1 MPIVTLSSK
10 GQLVIPKEIREALG
24 VKPGKKVFF
33 KMVKD
38 HLVENLLSSKE
49 TEPLMNDINI
59 GETFYILAR
68 ERGLDKAEYFINAI
82 LPNLPIIKIGNAFD
96 EVIQAAK
103 IKAQYPISYADC
115 FAVATAIREKAVI
128 ITGDPDFKH
137 VEKIVEID
145 WL

>member
-1 MPIVTLSSK
+1 MKKKSLIDSF
-10 GQLVIPKEIREALG
+10 ALLAYL
-24 VKPGKKVFF
+24 KQESNYQK
-33 KMVKD
+33 
-38 HLVENLLSSKE
+38 VENLFSSKE
-49 TEPLMNDINI
+49 TQLLMNDINI

-68 ERGLDKAEYFINAI
+68 ERDSVQAEYFVNAI
-82 LPNLPIIKIGNAFD
+82 LPNLPIAKIGNTLT
-96 EVIQAAK
+96 EVIEAAK

-137 VEKIVEID
+137 VETIVTID

>member
-1 MPIVTLSSK
+1 MKKKSLIDSY
-10 GQLVIPKEIREALG
+10 ALLAYL
-24 VKPGKKVFF
+24 KQENNYQKVE
-33 KMVKD
+33 
-38 HLVENLLSSKE
+38 HLLSSRASQL
-49 TEPLMNDINI
+49 LMNDINI

-68 ERGLDKAEYFINAI
+68 ERGLDKAEYFINII
-82 LPNLPIIKIGNAFD
+82 LPTLPIIKIGNHFA
-96 EVIQAAK
+96 EVIQAAR

-137 VEKIVEID
+137 VEKMVEID

>member
-1 MPIVTLSSK
+1 MKRKSLIDSY
-10 GQLVIPKEIREALG
+10 ALLAYL
-24 VKPGKKVFF
+24 KQENNYRK
-33 KMVKD
+33 
-38 HLVENLLSSKE
+38 VENLLSSKE
-49 TEPLMNDINI
+49 TQPLMNDINI

-128 ITGDPDFKH
+128 ITGDSDFKH

>member
-1 MPIVTLSSK
+1 VKRKSLIDSY
-10 GQLVIPKEIREALG
+10 ALLAYL
-24 VKPGKKVFF
+24 KQENNYRK
-33 KMVKD
+33 
-38 HLVENLLSSKE
+38 VENLLSSKE
-49 TEPLMNDINI
+49 TQPLMNDINI

-82 LPNLPIIKIGNAFD
+82 LPNLPIIKIGNAFA
-96 EVIQAAK
+96 EVMQAAN

-128 ITGDPDFKH
+128 ITGDSDFKH

>member
-1 MPIVTLSSK
+1 MKRKSLIDSY
-10 GQLVIPKEIREALG
+10 ALLAYL
-24 VKPGKKVFF
+24 KQENNYRK
-33 KMVKD
+33 
-38 HLVENLLSSKE
+38 VENLLSSKE
-49 TEPLMNDINI
+49 TQPLMNDINL

-82 LPNLPIIKIGNAFD
+82 LPNLPIIKIGNAFA

-103 IKAQYPISYADC
+103 IRAQYPISYADC

-128 ITGDPDFKH
+128 ITGDPNFKH

>member
-1 MPIVTLSSK
+1 MKRKNLIDSY
-10 GQLVIPKEIREALG
+10 ALLAYL
-24 VKPGKKVFF
+24 KQENNYRK
-33 KMVKD
+33 
-38 HLVENLLSSKE
+38 VENLLSSKE
-49 TEPLMNDINI
+49 TQPLMNDINI

-68 ERGLDKAEYFINAI
+68 ERGLEKAEYFINAI
-82 LPNLPIIKIGNAFD
+82 LPNLPIIKIGNPFS
-96 EVIQAAK
+96 EVMQAAK

>member
-1 MPIVTLSSK
+1 MKRKSLIDSF
-10 GQLVIPKEIREALG
+10 ALLAYL
-24 VKPGKKVFF
+24 KQENNYTKVA
-33 KMVKD
+33 
-38 HLVENLLSSKE
+38 NLLSSKE
-49 TEPLMNDINI
+49 NQLLMNEINI

-68 ERGLDKAEYFINAI
+68 ERGLDKAEYFVNAV
-82 LPNLPIIKIGNAFD
+82 LPNLPITKIGNMLP

-128 ITGDPDFKH
+128 ITGDPDFKF
-137 VEKIVEID
+137 VEKMVKVD

>member
-1 MPIVTLSSK
+1 MKRKSLIDSY
-10 GQLVIPKEIREALG
+10 ALLAYL
-24 VKPGKKVFF
+24 KQENNYRK
-33 KMVKD
+33 
-38 HLVENLLSSKE
+38 VENLLSSKE
-49 TEPLMNDINI
+49 TQPLMNDINI

-82 LPNLPIIKIGNAFD
+82 LPNLPIIKIGNAFA
-96 EVIQAAK
+96 EVMQAAN

-128 ITGDPDFKH
+128 ITGDSDFKH

>member
-1 MPIVTLSSK
+1 VKKK
-10 GQLVIPKEIREALG
+10 GLIDSFALLAYL
-24 VKPGKKVFF
+24 KQESNYQK
-33 KMVKD
+33 VKD
-38 HLVENLLSSKE
+38 LLSSKE
-49 TEPLMNDINI
+49 THLLMNDVNI

-68 ERGLDKAEYFINAI
+68 ERGLDQAEYFINAI
-82 LPNLPIIKIGNAFD
+82 LPNLSISRIGNTFT
-96 EVIQAAK
+96 EVIDAAK

-137 VEKIVEID
+137 VEKIVTID

>member
-1 MPIVTLSSK
+1 MKRKSLIDSY
-10 GQLVIPKEIREALG
+10 ALLAYL
-24 VKPGKKVFF
+24 KQENNYRK
-33 KMVKD
+33 
-38 HLVENLLSSKE
+38 VENLLSSKE
-49 TEPLMNDINI
+49 TQPLMNDINI

-82 LPNLPIIKIGNAFD
+82 LPNLPIIKTGNAFA
-96 EVIQAAK
+96 EVMQAAK

>member
-1 MPIVTLSSK
+1 VKRKSLIDSY
-10 GQLVIPKEIREALG
+10 ALLAYL
-24 VKPGKKVFF
+24 KQENNYRK
-33 KMVKD
+33 
-38 HLVENLLSSKE
+38 VENLLSSKE
-49 TEPLMNDINI
+49 TQPLMNDINI

-68 ERGLDKAEYFINAI
+68 ERGLEKAEYFINAI
-82 LPNLPIIKIGNAFD
+82 LPNLPIIKIGNIFA
-96 EVIQAAK
+96 EVMQAAK
-103 IKAQYPISYADC
+103 IKAQYPISYGDC

>member
-1 MPIVTLSSK
+1 MKRKNLIDSY
-10 GQLVIPKEIREALG
+10 ALLAYL
-24 VKPGKKVFF
+24 KQENNYRK
-33 KMVKD
+33 
-38 HLVENLLSSKE
+38 VENLLSSKE
-49 TEPLMNDINI
+49 SELLMNDINI
-59 GETFYILAR
+59 GETFYILTR

-82 LPNLPIIKIGNAFD
+82 LPNLPIIKIGNAFSD
-96 EVIQAAK
+96 VMQAAK

-137 VEKIVEID
+137 VKKIVEID

>member
-1 MPIVTLSSK
+1 VKRKSLIDSY
-10 GQLVIPKEIREALG
+10 ALLAYL
-24 VKPGKKVFF
+24 KQENNYRK
-33 KMVKD
+33 
-38 HLVENLLSSKE
+38 VENLLSSKE
-49 TEPLMNDINI
+49 TQPLMNDINI

-82 LPNLPIIKIGNAFD
+82 LPNLPIIKIGNAFA
-96 EVIQAAK
+96 EVMQAAK